1 MEKTVRWGILGTGK
15 IARAMAL
22 GLRDAPGAQLV
33 AVASRSDAGAQ
44 AFGAEFGIERCHGAY
59 QALADD
65 PGVDVIY
72 IATPH
77 TLHAENAL
85 LCLAA
90 GKHVVCEKPFTMNA
104 REAQAVVDLAR
115 DKKLFLMEAM
125 WSRFLPAVQEAQRII
140 ASGEIGV
147 LRQVQADIGFVAN
160 FPPEHRMFNPE
171 LGGGAL
177 LDVGIYP
184 LSMAAFFLGPV
195 SQVQALAEMGATGVD
210 EQVVFSL
217 LHAGGGTSSCA
228 CSLRAQTPT
237 EMTISGSL
245 GRIRL
250 PNRFYKPDHLIVE
263 TMDGERRVVAMP
275 HLGNGYAHEAIEAMR
290 CIRAGLLESPV
301 MPHADSVA
309 LMHNLDTMRGQIGL
323 VYRSD
328 HSAEQA

>member
-1 MEKTVRWGILGTGK
+1 MDKVIRWGILGTGK
-15 IARAMAL
+15 IARAMAN

-33 AVASRSDAGAQ
+33 AVASRSSEGAQ
-44 AFGAEFGIERCHGAY
+44 AFGAEFGVAHCHGSY

-65 PGVDVIY
+65 ADVDVIY

-85 LCLAA
+85 MCLAA
-90 GKHVVCEKPFTMNA
+90 GKHVVCEKAFTMNA

-115 DKKLFLMEAM
+115 EKKRFLMEAM

-147 LRQVQADIGFVAN
+147 PRQVQADIGFVAN
-160 FPPEHRMFNPE
+160 FPAEHRIFNPD

-195 SQVQALAEMGATGVD
+195 SAVQALAEMGATGVD

-217 LHAGGGTSSCA
+217 RHAGGGTSSCA
-228 CSLRAQTPT
+228 CSLRALTPT

-250 PNRFYKPDHLIVE
+250 PSRFYKPDHLVVE
-263 TMDGERRVVAMP
+263 PMDGERRVVSAP
-275 HLGNGYAHEAIEAMR
+275 YLGNGYTHEAIEAMR
-290 CIRAGLLESPV
+290 CIRAGQLESPL

-309 LMHNLDTMRGQIGL
+309 LMHHLDTMRGQIGL
-323 VYRSD
+323 VY
-328 HSAEQA
+328 SADKA